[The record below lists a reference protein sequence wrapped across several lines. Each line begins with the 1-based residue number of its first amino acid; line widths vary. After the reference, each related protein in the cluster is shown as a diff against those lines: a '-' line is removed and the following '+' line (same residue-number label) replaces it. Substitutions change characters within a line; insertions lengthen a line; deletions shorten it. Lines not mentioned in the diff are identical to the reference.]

1 MSDFEAFIFDV
12 DGVLTDTVELHYLSW
27 ERLAHEEGIPI
38 SRDIN
43 DRIRGLTR
51 PVSLGIFLGARVVT
65 DEQAEDYLERKNQY
79 FLELLAGLTEAD
91 LLPGVLPLLQELK
104 SAGLKIG
111 IGSASKNAREVV
123 CRLGIDAY
131 IDAYSD
137 GCVVE
142 RSKPAPDVFLTAA
155 ELLGVPPESCVV
167 VEDAE
172 AGVEAA
178 HAAGMAAIGVGPR
191 SRLAAADLC
200 AESLAGIRLADV
212 LAALGGQRTF

>member
-1 MSDFEAFIFDV
+1 MSEIEAFIFDV

-38 SRDIN
+38 SREIN

-51 PVSLGIFLGARVVT
+51 PVSLGIFLGDRVIT
-65 DEQAEDYLERKNQY
+65 PEQAQDYLERKNDY
-79 FLELLAGLTEAD
+79 FLESLASLTEAD
-91 LLPGVLPLLQELK
+91 LLPGVLPLLQELQA
-104 SAGLKIG
+104 AGLKIG

-123 CRLGIDAY
+123 CRLGIDSY

-155 ELLGVPPESCVV
+155 ELLGVLPERCVV

-172 AGVEAA
+172 AGIEAA
-178 HAAGMAAIGVGPR
+178 HAAGMAVVGVGPR
-191 SRLAAADLC
+191 TRLAAADLC
-200 AESLAGIRLADV
+200 AESLAGLRLAAV
-212 LAALGGQRTF
+212 LAELGG